1 MWERNEKLEYVGF
14 HRSALHP
21 FSILVLTLGAY
32 IFFFASRV
40 EKTSIGPV
48 SWEVS
53 YLAIGEAGSSSCVH
67 LQRHLAAA
75 KAFEAPPRS
84 SRCWVFFRTV
94 FQKYF
99 QRHQNPVAFELLSK
113 NTWNSE
119 TQCHLCTIK
128 NNEETEGWRF
138 VPPPD
143 CLELSGHLKI
153 MRSSGE
159 ASHLLSFVR
168 IMRASGGGG
177 WVGGGESQ
185 HTWCH
190 GQVSPLH
197 LSGRPGRGWQ
207 R

>member
-1 MWERNEKLEYVGF
+1 MWKRNEKLEYVGF

-21 FSILVLTLGAY
+21 FSILVLTLAAY
-32 IFFFASRV
+32 LFFSASRV

-53 YLAIGEAGSSSCVH
+53 YLAIGEAGSSSCGH

-84 SRCWVFFRTV
+84 SRCWVSLRTV
-94 FQKYF
+94 FQKYL
-99 QRHQNPVAFELLSK
+99 QRNQNPVAFELLSK
-113 NTWNSE
+113 NTWMSP
-119 TQCHLCTIK
+119 LYK
-128 NNEETEGWRF
+128 NNEETKGWRF

-143 CLELSGHLKI
+143 CLELPGHLKI

-177 WVGGGESQ
+177 LAW
-185 HTWCH
+185 
-190 GQVSPLH
+190 
-197 LSGRPGRGWQ
+197 
-207 R
+207 

>member
-1 MWERNEKLEYVGF
+1 MGF

-21 FSILVLTLGAY
+21 FSILVLTLAAY
-32 IFFFASRV
+32 LFFFASRV

-53 YLAIGEAGSSSCVH
+53 YLAIGEAGSSSWGH

-94 FQKYF
+94 FQKYL

-119 TQCHLCTIK
+119 TQCHRCT
-128 NNEETEGWRF
+128 
-138 VPPPD
+138 
-143 CLELSGHLKI
+143 
-153 MRSSGE
+153 
-159 ASHLLSFVR
+159 R
-168 IMRASGGGG
+168 IMKKRRVCSAARLFGVAGTLENYEKFRRSQPFAFFCQNYESIRRWWMGG
-177 WVGGGESQ
+177 WEP
-185 HTWCH
+185 T
-190 GQVSPLH
+190 H
-197 LSGRPGRGWQ
+197 LMSRTGLASSLVWSSWPRMTTLIIMMI
-207 R
+207 